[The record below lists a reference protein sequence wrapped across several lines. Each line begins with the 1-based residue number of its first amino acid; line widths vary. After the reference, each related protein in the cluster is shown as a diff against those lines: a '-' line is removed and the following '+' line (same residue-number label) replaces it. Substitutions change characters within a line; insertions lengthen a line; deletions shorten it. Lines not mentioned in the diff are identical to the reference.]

1 MRMETPWS
9 ALLALTF
16 VSLATLG
23 ACSGAVRVLS
33 NDAGDAVSRPD
44 ARDVDGDVAPAEPM
58 SFDAGASDVTDASVS
73 TEGAD
78 PDGDRGCPDA
88 GEPVEGSI
96 VPPPRPCDAGT
107 GPPR

>member
-1 MRMETPWS
+1 MRMETPGA
-9 ALLALTF
+9 ALLALIS

-23 ACSGAVRVLS
+23 ACSGAARVLS
-33 NDAGDAVSRPD
+33 NDAGDVVSRPD
-44 ARDVDGDVAPAEPM
+44 ARDDGGGVAPAEPM

-73 TEGAD
+73 TEGSE
-78 PDGDRGCPDA
+78 PDGSQGCPDA